1 MKKLA
6 FDNCKN
12 IISQQVKHYRK
23 QSDLT
28 QAQLAA
34 RLQTIGLNIDQQ
46 MVSKIEHNTRI
57 VTDYELACIA
67 TVLKVSP
74 LDLLQPF
81 YSKYEL
87 E

>member
-1 MKKLA
+1 MKKIA
-6 FDNCKN
+6 FDHCKN
-12 IISQQVKHYRK
+12 IISQQVKYYRK
-23 QSDLT
+23 QNELT

-34 RLQTIGLNIDQQ
+34 RLQTMGVNIDQQ

-67 TVLKVSP
+67 AALRVSP
-74 LDLLQPF
+74 MELLQPF

-87 E
+87 K